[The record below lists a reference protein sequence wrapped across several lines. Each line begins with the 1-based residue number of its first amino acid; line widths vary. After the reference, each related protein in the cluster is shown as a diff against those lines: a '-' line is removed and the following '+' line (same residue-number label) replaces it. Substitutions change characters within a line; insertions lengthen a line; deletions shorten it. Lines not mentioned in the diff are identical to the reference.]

1 MRSTPVKVRALNEAW
16 AEKLSCDVFPIK
28 TSPDLPGA
36 LDGSSNSLES
46 HSCIELDSCWTPG
59 SLHLLFIS
67 HWLHWSEV

>member
-1 MRSTPVKVRALNEAW
+1 MKARGLNEAC

-36 LDGSSNSLES
+36 LDGSSNCLEL

-59 SLHLLFIS
+59 SLHFLIHQSLAT
-67 HWLHWSEV
+67 LE